1 VREPTRTPL
10 SAWLIFAVVLLY
22 LGLPVLGTALYALAT
37 RWDSSLL
44 PEGYTLAWFRDV
56 LTDPKVA
63 ASLLRSVIVSAAT
76 VVLVWAV
83 TVPALVAAHVYLPRL
98 KRLLEVAVLAPYAI
112 PPVVMAVGLIQIY
125 SKGPLSI
132 AGTPWILI
140 FSYTVICLPLVVGAV
155 GNSLQ
160 AIDIRTLMEAAESL
174 GASRGRAFVRVILP
188 NLTPGLISSG
198 VLTFAVSLGEFVLA
212 NMLVGGRFETLQI
225 RLVQIMR
232 FDGHQA
238 SALVIFYFIV
248 VAAASLLLMSGVRQV
263 MGGPRGG

>member
-1 VREPTRTPL
+1 MREPTHTPL
-10 SAWLIFAVVLLY
+10 SAWLIFLAVLLY
-22 LGLPVLGTALYALAT
+22 LGLPVVGTALYALAT

-56 LTDPKVA
+56 LTDPKVLA
-63 ASLLRSVIVSAAT
+63 ALLRSVLVSAAT
-76 VVLVWAV
+76 VALVWTV
-83 TVPALVAAHVYLPRL
+83 TVPALAATHLYLPRL
-98 KRLLEVAVLAPYAI
+98 KRVLELVVLAPYAF

-140 FSYTVICLPLVVGAV
+140 FSYAVISLPFVVGSV

-160 AIDIRTLMEAAESL
+160 AIDARTLMEAAESL
-174 GASRGRAFVRVILP
+174 GASRERAFLLVIVP
-188 NLTPGLISSG
+188 NLTPGLIASG

-248 VAAASLLLMSGVRQV
+248 VAAASLLLMSGLRQV
-263 MGGPRGG
+263 AGGPRGG